1 LYHIGNIQIAEI
13 KPEFK
18 SENILFGG
26 YISTPFFPMSYPDDL
41 TFEQVI
47 NCKEYNEC
55 LIHLIFVDFQIS
67 EESIIEVSRY
77 LCPIWPKGYT
87 IGTIYT

>member
-1 LYHIGNIQIAEI
+1 
-13 KPEFK
+13 
-18 SENILFGG
+18 
-26 YISTPFFPMSYPDDL
+26 MSYPDDL

-67 EESIIEVSRY
+67 EESIVEVSIA
-77 LCPIWPKGYT
+77 CTKCT
-87 IGTIYT
+87 IMIVYNYNTFIANYCKLL